1 MTVVAQSTTNLRLS
15 VARIVSVAPNGGAV
29 FGGFTEDERPLRVL
43 AGAHV
48 LARLPVIGEA
58 WYVEGELREH
68 EQYGVQLHATS
79 CRPEVPRGRLV
90 ARYLCHH
97 PHFAGIGKGKA
108 EELWRHF
115 GDRLASVIAAGD
127 SARLEEVLT
136 APIASR
142 LIQVWSERLHETEL
156 IEHLDTHGIEW
167 RLTTRLLRVW
177 GDAARAMLD
186 SNPYH
191 LLAFTSWPIVDAA
204 AQKLGVSEGDER
216 RLVGAVE
223 AALHARLL
231 QSHTLTD
238 HQTLLGRVK
247 RLLGRQSAEEAIALA
262 LAGRAIVG
270 DKAHGYQAIGAA
282 ALEHGVER
290 RLNAMLAGEVPAQ
303 QSVIAVDSVPRWATG
318 VITEI
323 EAEQGFALNAE
334 QRDAVLLPFKSAVGV
349 LTGGAGVG
357 KTTVLRV
364 IIELANRQALTVFQ
378 MALAGR
384 AAQRMAEAT
393 NAMASTIAKFIAA
406 ARSGKIEVP
415 ANSLVVIDEAS
426 MLDLPSFYRVLKYLP
441 DGVRLLLV
449 GDPAQL
455 PPIAFG
461 LVFHRLVES
470 ARVPK
475 AHLTVVHR
483 QAASSGIPAAAAA
496 VREHRLPAFVPY
508 VGRHSG
514 VSFVQCG
521 ADEVMAE
528 LRKIAG
534 AWGAEDFQV
543 LSAVNSGKAG
553 VHHINQSFHADACDG
568 EVNPTPYLPGEPV
581 IHLVND
587 YERGLMNGS
596 LGLVVTVATDGE
608 LCLGFE
614 GDLHT
619 FSPAEAREQVELA
632 YAISVHK
639 SQGSQFKRVAVVV
652 GKSRILDHALIYTAL
667 TRGVEQVVFV
677 GDRDA
682 FQVAVQSAPLV
693 RQRCVAFSI

>member
-1 MTVVAQSTTNLRLS
+1 MTVVAQNTTNLRLS

-156 IEHLDTHGIEW
+156 IEHLDAHGIEW

-318 VITEI
+318 VIT
-323 EAEQGFALNAE
+323 
-334 QRDAVLLPFKSAVGV
+334 
-349 LTGGAGVG
+349 
-357 KTTVLRV
+357 
-364 IIELANRQALTVFQ
+364 
-378 MALAGR
+378 
-384 AAQRMAEAT
+384 
-393 NAMASTIAKFIAA
+393 
-406 ARSGKIEVP
+406 
-415 ANSLVVIDEAS
+415 
-426 MLDLPSFYRVLKYLP
+426 
-441 DGVRLLLV
+441 
-449 GDPAQL
+449 
-455 PPIAFG
+455 
-461 LVFHRLVES
+461 
-470 ARVPK
+470 
-475 AHLTVVHR
+475 
-483 QAASSGIPAAAAA
+483 
-496 VREHRLPAFVPY
+496 
-508 VGRHSG
+508 
-514 VSFVQCG
+514 
-521 ADEVMAE
+521 
-528 LRKIAG
+528 
-534 AWGAEDFQV
+534 
-543 LSAVNSGKAG
+543 
-553 VHHINQSFHADACDG
+553 
-568 EVNPTPYLPGEPV
+568 
-581 IHLVND
+581 
-587 YERGLMNGS
+587 
-596 LGLVVTVATDGE
+596 
-608 LCLGFE
+608 
-614 GDLHT
+614 
-619 FSPAEAREQVELA
+619 
-632 YAISVHK
+632 
-639 SQGSQFKRVAVVV
+639 
-652 GKSRILDHALIYTAL
+652 
-667 TRGVEQVVFV
+667 
-677 GDRDA
+677 
-682 FQVAVQSAPLV
+682 
-693 RQRCVAFSI
+693 

>member
-1 MTVVAQSTTNLRLS
+1 MTAAEGTTTNFRLS
-15 VARIVSVAPNGGAV
+15 VSRIVSVAPNGGAI
-29 FGGFTEDERPLRVL
+29 FGGMTADEKPLRVL

-48 LARLPVIGEA
+48 LARLPVKGEA
-58 WYVEGELREH
+58 WYVEGEVRQH
-68 EQYGVQLHATS
+68 VQYGMQLHATT
-79 CRPEVPRGRLV
+79 CRPEVPRGRLI
-90 ARYLCHH
+90 ARYLCDH
-97 PHFAGIGKGKA
+97 PQFAGIGKGKA
-108 EELWRHF
+108 NELWQRF
-115 GDRLASVIAAGD
+115 GDRLASTIAAGD
-127 SARLEEVLT
+127 SASLEEVLT
-136 APIASR
+136 ATTAAR

-156 IEHLDTHGIEW
+156 IEHLDAHGIEW
-167 RLTTRLLRVW
+167 RLVVRLLRVW
-177 GDAARAMLD
+177 GNAARAMLD
-186 SNPYH
+186 ANPYH
-191 LLAFTSWPIVDAA
+191 LLAFTGWPIVDAA
-204 AQKLGVSEGDER
+204 ARKLGVAEDDER

-223 AALHARLL
+223 AALYARLL

-238 HQTLLGRVK
+238 RLTLVARVK
-247 RLLGRQSAEEAIALA
+247 RLLGRQSAEHAIALA
-262 LAGRAIVG
+262 LAEGAIVG
-270 DKAHGYQAIGAA
+270 DETQGYQAIGAA
-282 ALEHGVER
+282 ALERGVER
-290 RLNAMLAGEVPAQ
+290 RLQAMLAGEVPAQ
-303 QSVIAVDSVPRWATG
+303 QSLIAMASVKDLANDVIAEV
-318 VITEI
+318 
-323 EAEQGFALNAE
+323 EAKQGFALNSE
-334 QRDAVLLPFKSAVGV
+334 QRDAVLLPFESAVGV

-393 NAMASTIAKFIAA
+393 DAPASTIAKFIAA
-406 ARSGKIEVP
+406 ARSGKTDVP

-483 QAASSGIPAAAAA
+483 QAASSGIPAAAAE
-496 VREHRLPAFVPY
+496 VRQHRVPAFVPY
-508 VGRHSG
+508 TGLHSG
-514 VSFVQCG
+514 VSFVECG
-521 ADEVMAE
+521 ADDAMSQ
-528 LRKIAG
+528 LRQIAR
-534 AWGAEDFQV
+534 AWEAEDFQV

-553 VHHINQSFHADACDG
+553 VHHINQSFHADACNG
-568 EVNPTPYLPGEPV
+568 ELSPTPYLPGEPV
-581 IHLVND
+581 IHLAND
-587 YERGLMNGS
+587 YERGLMNGN
-596 LGLVVTVATDGE
+596 LGRVLAITPDGE
-608 LCLGFE
+608 LSLGFD

-619 FSPAEAREQVELA
+619 FGPNEARDQVDLA

-639 SQGSQFKRVAVVV
+639 SQGSQFKRVVVVV

-677 GDRDA
+677 GDRSA
-682 FQVAVQSAPLV
+682 FDSAVSSEPLV
-693 RQRCVAFSI
+693 RQRCVAFAI